1 MSKKYKSLRN
11 ILISIILLMGLVS
24 AGLIAVSENIF
35 HGLVRESERTALS
48 DLVWLKV
55 DDLLNEHFDKTKK
68 LGLSLQGES
77 VLRKSLQAREVDAVT
92 ELLNSQFH
100 QYFVTAGI
108 VDLKKIYVLD
118 KKYNYFSESTELIGK
133 AGTTDLPCMSVL
145 LQARDRKGAER
156 LRPMYGLCAKAGQ
169 HYNFLTIVPIGT
181 LSPKGYVVMLTD
193 FSSVLEGIEKDLGMP
208 ILLRY
213 PDNKDA
219 YQSEAW
225 DELGMSEAHVSV
237 NHELKDGDGN
247 VVLQV
252 LVRRNISAFQ
262 QQWDKTG
269 LYVTLVSIGFIM
281 LATMIAFFVLRRGFY
296 PLEQLR
302 HAAERLSQGVFQK
315 VSITSYPEIDIP
327 IQSFNNMAEKITQ
340 LIEKMEGE
348 ILERKSAEKELKNHR
363 DHLEVLVKG
372 RTEDLAIA
380 RDEAMAASNA
390 KGTFLANMSH
400 ELRTP
405 LNAII
410 GYSELAQE
418 DIEDGKTAATIEDLD
433 KIINSGRHLTE
444 LINGILDLSKI
455 EAGKM
460 EVEYTTFELT
470 PFLRS
475 TIDTVKPLIKE
486 RNNTFELEVSEDI
499 DLLIADETKLR
510 QSIINLLS
518 NAAKFTSDGS
528 VRLKVTKETEQEND
542 WIVFSVTDTGIGISK
557 DKQEYLWS
565 EFTQANSSTTR
576 EYGGTG
582 LGLSISKRFCEMMGG
597 SIVLESE
604 EGVGSTFRIRLPLNR
619 SGTLSNESR
628 LKLA

>member
-1 MSKKYKSLRN
+1 M
-11 ILISIILLMGLVS
+11 
-24 AGLIAVSENIF
+24 
-35 HGLVRESERTALS
+35 S

-77 VLRKSLQAREVDAVT
+77 VLRESLQARDVDAVT
-92 ELLNSQFH
+92 EMLNSQFH

-133 AGTTDLPCMSVL
+133 AGTTDLPCASVL
-145 LQARDRKGAER
+145 LQARGRKGAER
-156 LRPMYGLCAKAGQ
+156 LRPMYGLCTEAGQ
-169 HYNFLTIVPIGT
+169 HYNFLTIVPVGT

-193 FSSVLEGIEKDLGMP
+193 FSSVLESIEKDLGMP

-252 LVRRNISAFQ
+252 FVRRNLSEFQ
-262 QQWDKTG
+262 QKWDNTG
-269 LYVTLVSIGFIM
+269 LYVKLASISFIV
-281 LATMIAFFVLRRGFY
+281 LAIIIAFFVLKRGFY

-302 HAAERLSQGVFQK
+302 LAAERLSQGVYQK

-340 LIEKMEGE
+340 LIDEMEGE
-348 ILERKSAEKELKNHR
+348 ILERKTAEKELKNHR

-380 RDEAMAASNA
+380 RDAAMAANNA

-405 LNAII
+405 L
-410 GYSELAQE
+410 
-418 DIEDGKTAATIEDLD
+418 
-433 KIINSGRHLTE
+433 
-444 LINGILDLSKI
+444 
-455 EAGKM
+455 
-460 EVEYTTFELT
+460 
-470 PFLRS
+470 
-475 TIDTVKPLIKE
+475 
-486 RNNTFELEVSEDI
+486 
-499 DLLIADETKLR
+499 
-510 QSIINLLS
+510 
-518 NAAKFTSDGS
+518 
-528 VRLKVTKETEQEND
+528 
-542 WIVFSVTDTGIGISK
+542 
-557 DKQEYLWS
+557 
-565 EFTQANSSTTR
+565 
-576 EYGGTG
+576 
-582 LGLSISKRFCEMMGG
+582 
-597 SIVLESE
+597 
-604 EGVGSTFRIRLPLNR
+604 
-619 SGTLSNESR
+619 
-628 LKLA
+628 

>member
-1 MSKKYKSLRN
+1 
-11 ILISIILLMGLVS
+11 MGVVS
-24 AGLIAVSENIF
+24 VGLIAVSENIF
-35 HGLVRESERTALS
+35 HGLVRESEQSALS

-55 DDLLNEHFDKTKK
+55 DDLINEHFDKTKK
-68 LGLSLQGES
+68 LGLSLQGDS
-77 VLRKSLQAREVDAVT
+77 AIRKSLQTRNIDAVS

-108 VDLKKIYVLD
+108 VDLKKIYIVD
-118 KKYNYFSESTELIGK
+118 KKYNYLAESTEVVGK
-133 AGTTDLPCMSVL
+133 SETNGLPCSGTLVE
-145 LQARDRKGAER
+145 ARARKGAAR
-156 LRPMYGLCAKAGQ
+156 LRPMHALCSRADQ

-181 LSPKGYVVMLTD
+181 LSPKGYVMILTD
-193 FSSVLEGIEKDLGMP
+193 FSSVLKNIERDLGMP
-208 ILLRY
+208 VLLRY
-213 PDNKDA
+213 PDGVNA
-219 YQSEAW
+219 YQSDSW
-225 DELGMSEAHVSV
+225 DELGMSEAHISV
-237 NHELKDGDGN
+237 KHDLKNVDGD

-252 LVRRNISAFQ
+252 NIRRNISVFQ
-262 QQWDKTG
+262 QQWDSTG
-269 LYVTLVSIGFIM
+269 LYVKLASISFIV
-281 LATMIAFFVLRRGFY
+281 LAIIIAFFVLKRGFY

-302 HAAERLSQGVFQK
+302 LAAERLSQGVYQK

-363 DHLEVLVKG
+363 DHLEVLVEG
-372 RTEDLAIA
+372 RTKDLAIA

-405 LNAII
+405 LNAIV

-418 DIEDGKTAATIEDLD
+418 DIEDGKTDATIEDLD

-486 RNNTFELEVSEDI
+486 RNNTFELEVTEDI
-499 DLLIADETKLR
+499 NLLIADETKLR

-528 VRLKVTKETEQEND
+528 VRLDVTKETEQEDD
-542 WIVFSVTDTGIGISK
+542 WVVFSVTDTGIGISK
-557 DKQEYLWS
+557 DKQEDLWS

-582 LGLSISKRFCEMMGG
+582 LGLAISKRFCEMMGG
-597 SIVLESE
+597 TIILESE
-604 EGVGSTFRIRLPLNR
+604 EGVGSIFRIRLPLNR
-619 SGTLSNESR
+619 SDTLSNESR